1 MAHSS
6 KNNLLITRY
15 LTLLKNEFR
24 GYGASSLLSDFVAG
38 ITVGAVALPL
48 ALAFGAAS
56 VSEEYAAIGVS
67 AGLITAIVAGI
78 VSGLLGGGSFQI
90 SGPTGAMTVIL
101 GGIVSGKYGLSGMFL
116 ACFLA
121 GAILLAAG
129 LCRFGRLIR
138 FIPRPVVVGF
148 TSGIAVV
155 IALGQLGN
163 FFGVTLAGETTLDKV
178 IYFFTDTLGKIN
190 PYAVLFS
197 VLAVLVMAFYPK
209 KAAKFIPGSLAAIIV
224 VTLVGVFWNPG
235 VRTIGQIPSSLVNTV
250 KLEFSAVTPEMLGDV
265 AGSAVTIALLG
276 MVESLLCGT
285 CAAAMKKEPFDSDV
299 ELVAQGIGN
308 MVIPLFGGVP
318 STAAIARTSVAVK
331 SGGKTRLTAV
341 FQSLFLIAC
350 VFVLSGAIGKVPY
363 AALAGV
369 LAVTAFR
376 MNDWA
381 TIRSYFKARH
391 AGAILQFSVTCVA
404 TVLLDLT
411 YAILIGVGLAFVL
424 LLCDLCRAT
433 VDAARDGDTVAFPMS
448 GNCYFAFAD
457 TLRAAV
463 EANRAG
469 AKTCIFDFSGV
480 SYADLTVIGAVAEL
494 CESLRAAGAAVECV
508 GVSAHVRRAF
518 EHAHA
523 DGILQTVN

>member
-1 MAHSS
+1 M
-6 KNNLLITRY
+6 
-15 LTLLKNEFR
+15 
-24 GYGASSLLSDFVAG
+24 
-38 ITVGAVALPL
+38 
-48 ALAFGAAS
+48 
-56 VSEEYAAIGVS
+56 
-67 AGLITAIVAGI
+67 
-78 VSGLLGGGSFQI
+78 
-90 SGPTGAMTVIL
+90 
-101 GGIVSGKYGLSGMFL
+101 
-116 ACFLA
+116 
-121 GAILLAAG
+121 
-129 LCRFGRLIR
+129 
-138 FIPRPVVVGF
+138 
-148 TSGIAVV
+148 
-155 IALGQLGN
+155 
-163 FFGVTLAGETTLDKV
+163 
-178 IYFFTDTLGKIN
+178 
-190 PYAVLFS
+190 
-197 VLAVLVMAFYPK
+197 
-209 KAAKFIPGSLAAIIV
+209 
-224 VTLVGVFWNPG
+224 
-235 VRTIGQIPSSLVNTV
+235 
-250 KLEFSAVTPEMLGDV
+250 
-265 AGSAVTIALLG
+265 
-276 MVESLLCGT
+276 
-285 CAAAMKKEPFDSDV
+285 

-391 AGAILQFSVTCVA
+391 VGAILQFSVTCVA

-433 VDAARDGDTVAFPMS
+433 VDAARDGDTVAFRMS

>member
-163 FFGVTLAGETTLDKV
+163 FFGVTLAGETTLDK
-178 IYFFTDTLGKIN
+178 IN

-250 KLEFSAVTPEMLGDV
+250 KLEFSDVTPEMLGDV

-285 CAAAMKKEPFDSDV
+285 CAAAMKKEPFNSDV

-308 MVIPLFGGVP
+308 MVIPFFGGVP

-391 AGAILQFSVTCVA
+391 VGAILQFSVTCVA

-433 VDAARDGDTVAFPMS
+433 VDAARDGDTVAFRMS

-463 EANRAG
+463 EANRVG

>member
-190 PYAVLFS
+190 PYAVFFS

-308 MVIPLFGGVP
+308 MVIPFFGGVP

-391 AGAILQFSVTCVA
+391 AGAILQFSVT
-404 TVLLDLT
+404 
-411 YAILIGVGLAFVL
+411 
-424 LLCDLCRAT
+424 
-433 VDAARDGDTVAFPMS
+433 
-448 GNCYFAFAD
+448 
-457 TLRAAV
+457 
-463 EANRAG
+463 
-469 AKTCIFDFSGV
+469 
-480 SYADLTVIGAVAEL
+480 
-494 CESLRAAGAAVECV
+494 
-508 GVSAHVRRAF
+508 
-518 EHAHA
+518 
-523 DGILQTVN
+523 

>member
-1 MAHSS
+1 MADSS
-6 KNNLLITRY
+6 KKNLLITRY

-121 GAILLAAG
+121 GAILLVAG

-178 IYFFTDTLGKIN
+178 IYFFTSTLDKIN

-235 VRTIGQIPSSLVNTV
+235 VRTIGQIPSSLVNSV

-265 AGSAVTIALLG
+265 AG
-276 MVESLLCGT
+276 LLCGT

-308 MVIPLFGGVP
+308 MVIPFFGGVP

-381 TIRSYFKARH
+381 TIRSYFKSRH
-391 AGAILQFSVTCVA
+391 VGAILQFSVTCVA

-433 VDAARDGDTVAFPMS
+433 VDAAREGDTVTFRLF

-457 TLRAAV
+457 ALRAAV

-469 AKTCIFDFSGV
+469 AKTCVFDFSGV
-480 SYADLTVIGAVAEL
+480 SYADLTVIGTVAEL
-494 CESLRAAGAAVECV
+494 CENLRASGAAVECV

-523 DGILQTVN
+523 DGVLQSAQ

>member
-1 MAHSS
+1 M
-6 KNNLLITRY
+6 
-15 LTLLKNEFR
+15 
-24 GYGASSLLSDFVAG
+24 
-38 ITVGAVALPL
+38 
-48 ALAFGAAS
+48 
-56 VSEEYAAIGVS
+56 
-67 AGLITAIVAGI
+67 
-78 VSGLLGGGSFQI
+78 
-90 SGPTGAMTVIL
+90 
-101 GGIVSGKYGLSGMFL
+101 
-116 ACFLA
+116 
-121 GAILLAAG
+121 
-129 LCRFGRLIR
+129 
-138 FIPRPVVVGF
+138 
-148 TSGIAVV
+148 
-155 IALGQLGN
+155 
-163 FFGVTLAGETTLDKV
+163 
-178 IYFFTDTLGKIN
+178 
-190 PYAVLFS
+190 
-197 VLAVLVMAFYPK
+197 
-209 KAAKFIPGSLAAIIV
+209 
-224 VTLVGVFWNPG
+224 TLVGVFWNPG

-308 MVIPLFGGVP
+308 MVIPFFGGVP

-341 FQSLFLIAC
+341 FQLLFLIAC
-350 VFVLSGAIGKVPY
+350 VFVLTGAFCKVPY
-363 AALAGV
+363 AALAVV
-369 LAVTAFR
+369 LAAPAFR
-376 MNDWA
+376 INHYA
-381 TIRSYFKARH
+381 TILSYFIVPLV
-391 AGAILQFSVTCVA
+391 GAILQFSVTCVA

-433 VDAARDGDTVAFPMS
+433 VDAARDGDTVAFRMS

-508 GVSAHVRRAF
+508 GVSAHVRRVF

>member
-178 IYFFTDTLGKIN
+178 VCFFTDTLDKIN

-235 VRTIGQIPSSLVNTV
+235 VRTIGQIPSSLVNSV

-308 MVIPLFGGVP
+308 MVIPFFGGVP
-318 STAAIARTSVAVK
+318 STAAIARTSCTGVILKVWPKAADV
-331 SGGKTRLTAV
+331 SDALLFGSARA
-341 FQSLFLIAC
+341 SLL
-350 VFVLSGAIGKVPY
+350 K
-363 AALAGV
+363 
-369 LAVTAFR
+369 
-376 MNDWA
+376 
-381 TIRSYFKARH
+381 K
-391 AGAILQFSVTCVA
+391 
-404 TVLLDLT
+404 
-411 YAILIGVGLAFVL
+411 
-424 LLCDLCRAT
+424 
-433 VDAARDGDTVAFPMS
+433 
-448 GNCYFAFAD
+448 
-457 TLRAAV
+457 
-463 EANRAG
+463 
-469 AKTCIFDFSGV
+469 
-480 SYADLTVIGAVAEL
+480 
-494 CESLRAAGAAVECV
+494 
-508 GVSAHVRRAF
+508 
-518 EHAHA
+518 
-523 DGILQTVN
+523 